1 MEFSLNKDFFIR
13 NRKNL
18 FSLLPNNSMA
28 ILFPAEQFVRNGDA
42 LYKYRQNS
50 DLFYFSGLKQ
60 EKTVI
65 LLCKINNST
74 DEYAFIIEPNEK
86 MLIWTGHKYSID
98 EAKEI
103 SGIKNVF
110 YLNEFEKYFKENLN
124 NDTLVY
130 YSMSSNTRGFDY
142 KNKIISEWKEGVE
155 NDKIQFKDLDS
166 LSMQLRLQ
174 KQKEEIAIIQ
184 KAIDITGEAFKK
196 VLDFIVPGVYEYEV
210 EAEISHHFIK
220 NGVESHAYSPI
231 IAAGKNNCVLHYE
244 TNRELCKNGDL
255 LLMDFGAEYNYY
267 AADLSRTIP
276 ISGKFTNRQKQVYAS
291 VLKVLKE
298 MKTKY
303 VPCQTIRKLNKE
315 CELLIQEE
323 LVSLG
328 LLSEADIKNQNE
340 DSPAL
345 KKYYMHGV
353 SHFIG
358 LDVHD
363 VGVKDT
369 VLLPGMVLSCE
380 PGIYIAEE
388 GFGIRLENDI
398 LVAENPIDLC
408 SNIPIEISE
417 VCK

>member
-142 KNKIISEWKEGVE
+142 KNRIITEWKEGLKS
-155 NDKIQFKDLDS
+155 DKIQFKDLDP

-196 VLDFIVPGVYEYEV
+196 VLDFITPGVYEYEV

-267 AADLSRTIP
+267 DADLSRTIP

-303 VPCQTIRKLNKE
+303 VPGQTIRKLNKE

-323 LVSLG
+323 LLSLG

>member
-1 MEFSLNKDFFIR
+1 MEFSLNKEFFIR

-142 KNKIISEWKEGVE
+142 KNRIITEWKEGLKS
-155 NDKIQFKDLDS
+155 DKIQFKDLDP

-196 VLDFIVPGVYEYEV
+196 VLDFITPGVYEYEV

-267 AADLSRTIP
+267 DADLSRTIP

-303 VPCQTIRKLNKE
+303 VPGQTIRKLNKE

-323 LVSLG
+323 LLSLG

>member
-1 MEFSLNKDFFIR
+1 MGLLQYTSNEMFSSTELVRKSKNIFDKLNKNDIE
-13 NRKNL
+13 K
-18 FSLLPNNSMA
+18 A
-28 ILFPAEQFVRNGDA
+28 IVLRDGKPA
-42 LYKYRQNS
+42 
-50 DLFYFSGLKQ
+50 
-60 EKTVI
+60 VI
-65 LLCKINNST
+65 LLDFTYYEEIMKDYLLLKEQNTKPTEPYKKDIQKIEEKLKIKEEYIENS
-74 DEYAFIIEPNEK
+74 
-86 MLIWTGHKYSID
+86 
-98 EAKEI
+98 
-103 SGIKNVF
+103 
-110 YLNEFEKYFKENLN
+110 
-124 NDTLVY
+124 
-130 YSMSSNTRGFDY
+130 
-142 KNKIISEWKEGVE
+142 
-155 NDKIQFKDLDS
+155 
-166 LSMQLRLQ
+166 LQ

-303 VPCQTIRKLNKE
+303 VPGQTIRKLNKE

>member
-1 MEFSLNKDFFIR
+1 
-13 NRKNL
+13 
-18 FSLLPNNSMA
+18 
-28 ILFPAEQFVRNGDA
+28 
-42 LYKYRQNS
+42 
-50 DLFYFSGLKQ
+50 
-60 EKTVI
+60 
-65 LLCKINNST
+65 
-74 DEYAFIIEPNEK
+74 
-86 MLIWTGHKYSID
+86 
-98 EAKEI
+98 
-103 SGIKNVF
+103 
-110 YLNEFEKYFKENLN
+110 
-124 NDTLVY
+124 
-130 YSMSSNTRGFDY
+130 MSR
-142 KNKIISEWKEGVE
+142 
-155 NDKIQFKDLDS
+155 
-166 LSMQLRLQ
+166 
-174 KQKEEIAIIQ
+174 
-184 KAIDITGEAFKK
+184 
-196 VLDFIVPGVYEYEV
+196 VYEYEV

-303 VPCQTIRKLNKE
+303 VPGQTIRKLNKE

>member
-1 MEFSLNKDFFIR
+1 MEFSLNKEFFIR

-142 KNKIISEWKEGVE
+142 KNRIITEWKEGLKS
-155 NDKIQFKDLDS
+155 DKIQFKDLDP

-196 VLDFIVPGVYEYEV
+196 VLDFITPGVYEYEV

-303 VPCQTIRKLNKE
+303 VPGQTIRKLNKE

-323 LVSLG
+323 LLSLG

>member
-1 MEFSLNKDFFIR
+1 MEFSLNKEFFIR

-60 EKTVI
+60 EKTIV

-142 KNKIISEWKEGVE
+142 KNKIISEWKEAVN
-155 NDKIQFKDLDS
+155 NDKIQFKDLDP

-196 VLDFIVPGVYEYEV
+196 VLEFIAPGVYEYEV

-276 ISGKFTNRQKQVYAS
+276 ISGKFTNRQKQVYTS

-303 VPCQTIRKLNKE
+303 VPGQTIRKLNKE

-323 LVSLG
+323 LLSLG
-328 LLSEADIKNQNE
+328 LLSEANIKNQNE

>member
-1 MEFSLNKDFFIR
+1 MEFSLNKEFFIR

-65 LLCKINNST
+65 LLCKINNLT

-142 KNKIISEWKEGVE
+142 KNKIISEWKGAVN
-155 NDKIQFKDLDS
+155 NDKIQFKDLDP

-196 VLDFIVPGVYEYEV
+196 VLEFIAPGVYEYEV

-220 NGVESHAYSPI
+220 NGVEAHAYSPI

-244 TNRELCKNGDL
+244 TNRELCKDGDL

-298 MKTKY
+298 MKTKF
-303 VPCQTIRKLNKE
+303 VPGQTIRKLNKE

-323 LVSLG
+323 LLSLG

-369 VLLPGMVLSCE
+369 VLLPDMVLSCE